1 MAGKAAVENAIAGIN
16 GRMIAF
22 ERGIQNGHYAC
33 KTKLVPLMEVANV
46 EKKIP
51 REWINEAGND
61 VREELV
67 RYLAPLIQGEVS
79 VPMKNGVP
87 MHFSFDKTHLAD

>member
-1 MAGKAAVENAIAGIN
+1 
-16 GRMIAF
+16 
-22 ERGIQNGHYAC
+22 
-33 KTKLVPLMEVANV
+33 MEH
-46 EKKIP
+46 KIP

-87 MHFSFDKTHLAD
+87 MHFSFDKTRLAD

>member
-1 MAGKAAVENAIAGIN
+1 MLRGDTRI
-16 GRMIAF
+16 MIAYRRISDAPYRIAY
-22 ERGIQNGHYAC
+22 ETA
-33 KTKLVPLMEVANV
+33 PLGEVANV
-46 EKKIP
+46 EHKIP

-79 VPMKNGVP
+79 APMKNGVP

>member
-1 MAGKAAVENAIAGIN
+1 MLRGDPRIMISSRRTSHAPYRIAYET
-16 GRMIAF
+16 A
-22 ERGIQNGHYAC
+22 
-33 KTKLVPLMEVANV
+33 PLGEVANV
-46 EKKIP
+46 EHKIP
-51 REWINEAGND
+51 RKWINEAGND

-87 MHFSFDKTHLAD
+87 MHFSFDKTRLAD